1 MMNNNLKMRTDA
13 LSIFLEGKYFHNY
26 RCTVW
31 DSTPHFLKREECY
44 TALMNRGHTKG
55 YLADNEYEGTDS
67 LPLEESLAGY
77 KKKTTSAG
85 PVLEGSGSSGSSV
98 PSTIM
103 NESPSENERKMHEK
117 TEVKARIAVAVT
129 FFVAAIYFVWLM
141 KKLHIWKRE
150 TS

>member
-1 MMNNNLKMRTDA
+1 MPTSMDFWSFLVPGATPKAILQIMNMRGLTLYHLKSHLQKFR
-13 LSIFLEGKYFHNY
+13 LGKP
-26 RCTVW
+26 VGKLW
-31 DSTPHFLKREECY
+31 KVSLK
-44 TALMNRGHTKG
+44 
-55 YLADNEYEGTDS
+55 D
-67 LPLEESLAGY
+67 GY

>member
-1 MMNNNLKMRTDA
+1 MGFDIQLFHADFDG
-13 LSIFLEGKYFHNY
+13 FLVIP
-26 RCTVW
+26 R
-31 DSTPHFLKREECY
+31 S
-44 TALMNRGHTKG
+44 RGHTKG

-117 TEVKARIAVAVT
+117 TE
-129 FFVAAIYFVWLM
+129 
-141 KKLHIWKRE
+141 H
-150 TS
+150 